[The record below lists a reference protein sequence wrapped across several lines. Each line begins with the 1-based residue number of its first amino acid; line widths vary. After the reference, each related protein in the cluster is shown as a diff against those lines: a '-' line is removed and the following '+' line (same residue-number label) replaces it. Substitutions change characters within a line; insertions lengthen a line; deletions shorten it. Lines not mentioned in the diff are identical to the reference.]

1 MENECNASSTSSN
14 SPGSVGIVKNICQK
28 IWNLLRHRII
38 IISQRISLMKDQ
50 LNILI
55 VEDDPI
61 IAQLI
66 EHYIHEFGHRV
77 LDIVHNSERALDLI
91 HNLKPDLILLDINI
105 EGTKDGVDIA
115 EVIQSKYEIPFI
127 FLTALSDKEIIER
140 VKNVK
145 PIGYVVKPFKEA
157 DLYTSISIGMSNHAA
172 ANNKNNVSQELVNDV
187 ALSPL
192 SFKEYKVLMDIAQGL
207 TNEEIARQLELS
219 KNTIKWHAQNIYSK
233 LGVPNRTAAAQ
244 FIMSL

>member
-1 MENECNASSTSSN
+1 
-14 SPGSVGIVKNICQK
+14 
-28 IWNLLRHRII
+28 
-38 IISQRISLMKDQ
+38 
-50 LNILI
+50 
-55 VEDDPI
+55 
-61 IAQLI
+61 
-66 EHYIHEFGHRV
+66 
-77 LDIVHNSERALDLI
+77 
-91 HNLKPDLILLDINI
+91 
-105 EGTKDGVDIA
+105 
-115 EVIQSKYEIPFI
+115 
-127 FLTALSDKEIIER
+127 
-140 VKNVK
+140 
-145 PIGYVVKPFKEA
+145 
-157 DLYTSISIGMSNHAA
+157 MSNHAA

>member
-1 MENECNASSTSSN
+1 M
-14 SPGSVGIVKNICQK
+14 
-28 IWNLLRHRII
+28 WNWINLRII
-38 IISQRISLMKDQ
+38 IVIQHASTMNHQ
-50 LNILI
+50 LNVLI

-66 EHYIHEFGHRV
+66 EHYLQEFGHKV
-77 LDIVHNSERALDLI
+77 LDIVHNSERALDLA
-91 HNLKPDLILLDINI
+91 HNLKPDLVLLDINI
-105 EGTKDGVDIA
+105 EGTKDGIEVA
-115 EVIQSKYEIPFI
+115 EVIQSNYEIPFV
-127 FLTALSDKEIIER
+127 FLTALSDREIIER
-140 VKNVK
+140 VKHVK

-157 DLYTSISIGMSNHAA
+157 DLYASISIGMSNHQAA
-172 ANNKNNVSQELVNDV
+172 KKKSKVSQEVVNDV

-192 SFKEYKVLMDIAQGL
+192 SFKEYKVLMDIAKGL

-219 KNTIKWHAQNIYSK
+219 KNTIKWHTQNIYSK